1 MIKDP
6 EALKRFEDRF
16 LKDTAHLSYEQS
28 LRIFESM
35 WNEGVELGVPP
46 PDVPLEG
53 IEKDIKLAK
62 VLNSCSKT
70 FSPE

>member
-6 EALKRFEDRF
+6 EALKRFEDR
-16 LKDTAHLSYEQS
+16 LSKDTGNLSYEQS
-28 LRIFESM
+28 LKIFESM
-35 WNEGVELGVPP
+35 WNEGVKLGVLPP
-46 PDVPLEG
+46 GDPLEG

-70 FSPE
+70 SLPE